1 MKVKDAFDK
10 NIIYAV
16 ENEDT
21 SFYIITENQMVAH
34 IISSEPHKNRYY
46 ADLFAR
52 ALRNGVR
59 EKCETC
65 KYFDI
70 HADRN
75 YCTIGIY
82 GMTGGDIKNGF
93 GCNLWKK
100 AGNDENM

>member
-52 ALRNGVR
+52 ALRDGVR

-65 KYFDI
+65 RYLI
-70 HADRN
+70 NN
-75 YCTIGIY
+75 YCQNIKAPIQ
-82 GMTGGDIKNGF
+82 DIRLPDNF
-93 GCNLWKK
+93 GCNYHEKK
-100 AGNDENM
+100 AGE